1 MVDTV
6 YSDSMQPLPREIL
19 QDDSQL
25 VKFTANLY
33 HFTSSEVVT
42 VKLASK
48 KTESYT
54 QIRPVNANEDRVR
67 YGPFSGECD
76 TPRFVIFWPYMVV
89 SSFFWKLYPCS
100 LVYMFSGPVSIF
112 RHRSL
117 QVTEA
122 VGTLWEPL
130 SVPDH
135 LASWEVDRSVT
146 LEEHS
151 SGEEDAHSTHRS

>member
-1 MVDTV
+1 MVTIVVDTV

-76 TPRFVIFWPYMVV
+76 TPRFVIF
-89 SSFFWKLYPCS
+89 
-100 LVYMFSGPVSIF
+100 
-112 RHRSL
+112 
-117 QVTEA
+117 
-122 VGTLWEPL
+122 
-130 SVPDH
+130 
-135 LASWEVDRSVT
+135 
-146 LEEHS
+146 
-151 SGEEDAHSTHRS
+151 